1 MFLQNEASGSP
12 PKFLGRNLCPRVPR
26 ADSRPHF
33 FPEVRLFWF
42 ASVPHGWR
50 GETLAL
56 CPHPPGHCSFC
67 VLHPGPA
74 CWPALV
80 LWQRSG
86 AYRAHMAT
94 LVEQQLQPGHGGTI
108 HSLICQS
115 SVVLSLRLAMTACK
129 RQWPGCHHCQ
139 APRGSSG
146 APPALPG
153 LSQHHLQQSLHDIL
167 SVHVA
172 D

>member
-12 PKFLGRNLCPRVPR
+12 PKFLGHNLCPRVPR

-33 FPEVRLFWF
+33 FPEVGFSGLLQCHMGG
-42 ASVPHGWR
+42 AGKHWR
-50 GETLAL
+50 SA
-56 CPHPPGHCSFC
+56 PPSPGRCSFC

-80 LWQRSG
+80 PWQRSG

-129 RQWPGCHHCQ
+129 WQWPGCHHCQ
-139 APRGSSG
+139 APPGELRCTS
-146 APPALPG
+146 PP
-153 LSQHHLQQSLHDIL
+153 SWS
-167 SVHVA
+167 
-172 D
+172 